1 MSGQRTIIFKK
12 PIGKKAARVYNLL
25 EALPTGSH
33 KSREEIYEI
42 CKAYS
47 HDDVNFALEQ
57 LIEAD
62 LITYSAEKG
71 IYSLNPYKRIK
82 EKV

>member
-12 PIGKKAARVYNLL
+12 PIAKKAARVYNLL

-42 CKAYS
+42 
-47 HDDVNFALEQ
+47 
-57 LIEAD
+57 
-62 LITYSAEKG
+62 
-71 IYSLNPYKRIK
+71 
-82 EKV
+82 

>member
-12 PIGKKAARVYNLL
+12 PIAKKAARVYNLL

-47 HDDVNFALEQ
+47 HKDVKNALEQ
-57 LIEAD
+57 LIEAE
-62 LITYSAEKG
+62 LVTYHDDTNT
-71 IYSLNPYKRIK
+71 YLLNPNKRIK
-82 EKV
+82 Y

>member
-1 MSGQRTIIFKK
+1 MSGQRTIIYKK
-12 PIGKKAARVYNLL
+12 PIAKKAARVYNLL

-47 HDDVNFALEQ
+47 HDDVNFALAQ
-57 LIEAD
+57 LVEAE
-62 LITYSAEKG
+62 LV
-71 IYSLNPYKRIK
+71 IYSEDTKTYLLNPSKRIK
-82 EKV
+82 R